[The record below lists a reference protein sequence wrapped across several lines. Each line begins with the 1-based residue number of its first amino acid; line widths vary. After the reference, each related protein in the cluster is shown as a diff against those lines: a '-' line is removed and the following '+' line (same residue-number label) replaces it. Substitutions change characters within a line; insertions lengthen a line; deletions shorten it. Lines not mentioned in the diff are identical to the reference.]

1 MKDVMKDGLQKDWE
15 TSKWPFPKMRLKFLL
30 SLDFRNTGDFHFN
43 LNHKGPCLECF
54 RWSYEMTVSM
64 V

>member
-30 SLDFRNTGDFHFN
+30 SLDFRIIKDHV
-43 LNHKGPCLECF
+43 
-54 RWSYEMTVSM
+54 WSVLGGAMR
-64 V
+64 